1 MKKKQGEERWG
12 QEAYYSVIFLKYLS
26 EWDDWTWKV
35 MKHTAD
41 IAGLLTIKCCL
52 NYKHKLFSKKKK
64 IYYTKMHRSSTKV

>member
-1 MKKKQGEERWG
+1 
-12 QEAYYSVIFLKYLS
+12 
-26 EWDDWTWKV
+26 

-64 IYYTKMHRSSTKV
+64 KKIYYTKMHRSSTKVSNYINMILKAETLCDSVERKCQ